1 MHRVVK
7 KTNDQE
13 LNTRK
18 ELNLSDGN
26 KKSNNASKKKKKVD
40 ISIRHRVTTFNGGCK
55 NILSSDEEE
64 MESFAMSVTNVIRT

>member
-1 MHRVVK
+1 MEIK
-7 KTNDQE
+7 KVTM
-13 LNTRK
+13 LPK
-18 ELNLSDGN
+18 
-26 KKSNNASKKKKKVD
+26 KKKKKVD

>member
-26 KKSNNASKKKKKVD
+26 KKSNNASKKKKK
-40 ISIRHRVTTFNGGCK
+40 K
-55 NILSSDEEE
+55 
-64 MESFAMSVTNVIRT
+64 